1 MRRRAILISLA
12 AAAATAC
19 AAGTVRPTA
28 PSIATPRPTSPDPLL
43 ADPSLGVWPAAYRAA
58 TEPTREA
65 YRYAID
71 RPDVLMWMPCFCG
84 CVNDGHDSNAD
95 CFVRTRLTEGRVV
108 LDPHGFG

>member
-1 MRRRAILISLA
+1 MLISLA

-19 AAGTVRPTA
+19 ASPTVRPPA
-28 PSIATPRPTSPDPLL
+28 SAIATPRTTAPDPLL

-58 TEPTREA
+58 PEQTRDA

-71 RPDVLMWMPCFCG
+71 RPDVLRWMPCFCG
-84 CVNDGHDSNAD
+84 CVNDGHESNVD
-95 CFVRTRLTEGRVV
+95 CFVRTRLAEGRVV